1 MKLVDSYKE
10 AFTRY
15 VDFSGVTDRAGFWW
29 YVFANI
35 IVGSVISIICMLIG
49 NNILS
54 YLYSLAVL
62 IPGLAIT
69 CRRLRDAGYN
79 PLWILLSLTG
89 IGSIVVLIF
98 TCMPTKNN
106 A

>member
-15 VDFSGVTDRAGFWW
+15 VDFSGVTDRVGYWFFVLANFIVAIVIGIIAG
-29 YVFANI
+29 I
-35 IVGSVISIICMLIG
+35 IGFTP
-49 NNILS
+49 LS

-62 IPGLAIT
+62 VPSIAIT

-79 PLWILLSLTG
+79 PLLILLCLTG
-89 IGSIVVLIF
+89 IGSIVVLVF
-98 TCMPTKNN
+98 TCMPTKN

>member
-1 MKLVDSYKE
+1 MKLVDSYTE
-10 AFTRY
+10 AWKRY
-15 VDFSGVTDRAGFWW
+15 VDFGGVTDRPGFWW
-29 YVFANI
+29 YVLANF
-35 IVGSVISIICMLIG
+35 IVGIIFSIISRIIG

-62 IPGLAIT
+62 IPGIAIT

-79 PLWILLSLTG
+79 PLWILLCLTG
-89 IGSIVVLIF
+89 IGSLVVLIF
-98 TCMPTKNN
+98 TCMPTKN